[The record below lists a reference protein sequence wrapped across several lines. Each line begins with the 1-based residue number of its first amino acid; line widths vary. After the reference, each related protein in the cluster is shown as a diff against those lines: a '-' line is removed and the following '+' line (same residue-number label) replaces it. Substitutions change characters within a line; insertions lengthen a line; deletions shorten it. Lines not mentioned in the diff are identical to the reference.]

1 MSNVQQTTYLPFQS
15 SAIPAGHKDLIHDVA
30 YNWHGKRM
38 ATCSSDQHV
47 KIWERDEVNK
57 TWTCS
62 ASWKTHFGS
71 VWKVDW
77 AHPEF
82 GQVIATCS
90 FDRTAAIWEEVAGG
104 SPQISS
110 SDKKKALSANEKTL
124 SSGGSAVGGH
134 NNSHNW
140 VKRTSLVDSRT
151 SVTDVKFAPR
161 HLGLML
167 ATCSA
172 DGIVRVYEATDIM
185 NLSEW
190 SLQHEIPCKVA
201 LSCLSWNPSLARFH
215 PPMLAIGSDDQSSSG
230 SKVFVYEYSE
240 SARRWLRIDAF
251 TAMTDLVHDIAFAP
265 NLGRSYHVLAI
276 ASKELKM
283 LAIKPLSGPHL
294 TTTQNSAVKRIDDSQ
309 STVTKYDIRMAGQ
322 YNDHGSSVWRVSW
335 NVTGTILASAGDDG
349 QVKLWKSDYLDH
361 WKCSATLYGSGE
373 GGEIHHPQEAFH
385 RN

>member
-1 MSNVQQTTYLPFQS
+1 MTNVQQTTYLPFQS

-57 TWTCS
+57 TWICS

-251 TAMTDLVHDIAFAP
+251 TAMTDLVHDITFAP

>member
-1 MSNVQQTTYLPFQS
+1 MTNVQQTTYLPFQS

-110 SDKKKALSANEKTL
+110 SDKKKVLSANEKTL
-124 SSGGSAVGGH
+124 SSSGSAVGGH

>member
-1 MSNVQQTTYLPFQS
+1 MSHNYLPFSS

-30 YNWHGKRM
+30 YNWYGSRM

-47 KIWERDEVNK
+47 KIWDRDEINN
-57 TWTCS
+57 TWVCT

-104 SPQISS
+104 PPQTST
-110 SDKKKALSANEKTL
+110 SDKKKPSSSNEKTVTG
-124 SSGGSAVGGH
+124 SGTTGGGH

-161 HLGLML
+161 HHGLML

-190 SLQHEIPCKVA
+190 SLQHEIPCKIA
-201 LSCLSWNPSLARFH
+201 LSCISWNPSIARFH
-215 PPMLAIGSDDQSSSG
+215 PPMLAIGSDDQSAGG
-230 SKVFVYEYSE
+230 SKVFVYEYNETS
-240 SARRWLRIDAF
+240 RRWLRIDAF
-251 TAMTDLVHDIAFAP
+251 TAMTELVHDISFAP

-276 ASKELKM
+276 ASKELKV
-283 LAIKPLSGPHL
+283 LALKPLSGPTL
-294 TTTQNSAVKRIDDSQ
+294 TNQTPVVKRTEEQQ

-322 YNDHGSSVWRVSW
+322 HNDHGSSVWRVTW
-335 NVTGTILASAGDDG
+335 NVTGTILATAGDDG
-349 QVKLWKSDYLDH
+349 QVKLWKSNYKDQ
-361 WKCSATLYGSGE
+361 WKCMATLYGCGE
-373 GGEIHHPQEAFH
+373 GGEIPHQPESFPQ
-385 RN
+385 NV